1 MKRYVLALSLSLLM
15 VFLTGL
21 VIAADVDLFLMHDKV
36 GNPDFQPY
44 FERTSEIAEKEIG
57 ISFTPVGYPTTDVY
71 TAAVKAALPT
81 SKAPNIFT
89 WWSTYWAKELIDE
102 DLLMVL
108 ACLYKYDISVPETW
122 DQFITACDT
131 LKANGVTPLNQTVM
145 AEWPAFISFMQI
157 VSLHDPDLYENL
169 MEGRISYTDPAVKE
183 ATKYWTE
190 MIKKDYFTHPSTD
203 FFTDM
208 PRMFNDDKL
217 GMILAGTWYYQSQLI
232 DKGISVD
239 KVGTFILPSI
249 KESAGNVIVM
259 EISTIFLSKNGEN
272 LDAAVK
278 LADWWMTPEGNA
290 VFAGQVNSFPA
301 NIKSNSDYLPE
312 IKVNLLNNIQN
323 KNCRLVNRFWEATPT
338 QLMLKVNAK
347 LGEIIMYPDKWEK
360 VLEEIEE
367 IAADYWANN

>member
-1 MKRYVLALSLSLLM
+1 
-15 VFLTGL
+15 
-21 VIAADVDLFLMHDKV
+21 
-36 GNPDFQPY
+36 
-44 FERTSEIAEKEIG
+44 
-57 ISFTPVGYPTTDVY
+57 
-71 TAAVKAALPT
+71 
-81 SKAPNIFT
+81 
-89 WWSTYWAKELIDE
+89 
-102 DLLMVL
+102 
-108 ACLYKYDISVPETW
+108 
-122 DQFITACDT
+122 
-131 LKANGVTPLNQTVM
+131 
-145 AEWPAFISFMQI
+145 
-157 VSLHDPDLYENL
+157 
-169 MEGRISYTDPAVKE
+169 
-183 ATKYWTE
+183 
-190 MIKKDYFTHPSTD
+190 
-203 FFTDM
+203 
-208 PRMFNDDKL
+208 MFNDDKL

>member
-1 MKRYVLALSLSLLM
+1 
-15 VFLTGL
+15 
-21 VIAADVDLFLMHDKV
+21 
-36 GNPDFQPY
+36 
-44 FERTSEIAEKEIG
+44 
-57 ISFTPVGYPTTDVY
+57 
-71 TAAVKAALPT
+71 
-81 SKAPNIFT
+81 
-89 WWSTYWAKELIDE
+89 
-102 DLLMVL
+102 MVL